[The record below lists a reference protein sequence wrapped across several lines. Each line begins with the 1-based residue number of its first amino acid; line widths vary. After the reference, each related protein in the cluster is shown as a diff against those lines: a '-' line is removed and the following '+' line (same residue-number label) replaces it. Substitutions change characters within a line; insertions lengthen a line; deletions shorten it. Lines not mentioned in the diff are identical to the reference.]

1 MNHENVYENLPDDWK
16 VVPFS
21 EVMDIQGGS
30 QPAKKFF
37 KSEPQEGYI
46 RLLQI
51 RDFGKKPVPTFV
63 PKDLVTKFCKKDDI
77 FIARYG
83 ASLGRI
89 LTGMEGAYNVA
100 LAKVLYE
107 RDFFDKGYLFYL
119 LKTPIFQTPI
129 KMISRSAQNGFN
141 KDDLRPIKIPIAP
154 LEQQKRIVAKIEEL
168 FSHIDAGIDA
178 LNKAKQLLKQYRQS
192 VLKAA
197 VTGELT
203 KQWREDRLKDDVQG
217 STSAAG
223 AGSAGAAKLE
233 PASQLLERILKER
246 RQKWETQQLAQFK
259 AKGKVPKD
267 DKWKGKYPE
276 PNIDVKKFF
285 EEPTGWAWAEIGTVT
300 DMLSGHAFK
309 KAEYTGSGVRLF
321 QIANVSFGH
330 TKWDEVEHLPES
342 YLKDWANLSLNE
354 GDILMALNRPLLS
367 KRLKISRLSKADVP
381 AILYQRVGKFQF
393 YSDLISDYF
402 LIYMQ
407 SHFYINRLE
416 EQLQGVNIPFINKG
430 KLLETP
436 ISIPSSIQEM
446 EMIVEKVNSKL
457 ASIDRI
463 ENEIQVHLKKAE
475 TNKQSILAS
484 AFSGKL
490 N

>member
-168 FSHIDAGIDA
+168 FSHIDAGIEA

-197 VTGELT
+197 VTGELLGYKFSEEMFKPIDFGLET
-203 KQWREDRLKDDVQG
+203 LGQGWSPRCEKEPSPSEDTWGVIKTTAVQSLEYRQEENKRLPD
-217 STSAAG
+217 S
-223 AGSAGAAKLE
+223 LE
-233 PASQLLERILKER
+233 PRPKHEILVGDLLVTRAGPRVRVGICCLVKETR
-246 RQKWETQQLAQFK
+246 KKLMICD
-259 AKGKVPKD
+259 KV
-267 DKWKGKYPE
+267 YRLR
-276 PNIDVKKFF
+276 VKKGVILPEYLAIILNAPNVLIEVEKLKSGINDSGVNLTQNKFIQLQIPYPLI
-285 EEPTGWAWAEIGTVT
+285 EDQKSLTQIVT
-300 DMLSGHAFK
+300 DKVDS
-309 KAEYTGSGVRLF
+309 
-321 QIANVSFGH
+321 
-330 TKWDEVEHLPES
+330 
-342 YLKDWANLSLNE
+342 
-354 GDILMALNRPLLS
+354 
-367 KRLKISRLSKADVP
+367 ISRLDED
-381 AILYQRVGKFQF
+381 I
-393 YSDLISDYF
+393 
-402 LIYMQ
+402 
-407 SHFYINRLE
+407 
-416 EQLQGVNIPFINKG
+416 
-430 KLLETP
+430 
-436 ISIPSSIQEM
+436 
-446 EMIVEKVNSKL
+446 EKQML
-457 ASIDRI
+457 
-463 ENEIQVHLKKAE
+463 KAE
-475 TNKQSILAS
+475 KNKQSVLAS
-484 AFSGKL
+484 AFSGQL
-490 N
+490 L

>member
-168 FSHIDAGIDA
+168 FSHIDAGIEA

-197 VTGELT
+197 VTGELLGYKFSEEMFKPIDFGLET
-203 KQWREDRLKDDVQG
+203 LGQGWSPRCEKEPSPSEDTWGVIKTTAVQSLEYRQEENKRLPD
-217 STSAAG
+217 S
-223 AGSAGAAKLE
+223 LE
-233 PASQLLERILKER
+233 PRPKHEILVGDLLVTRAGPRVRVGICCLVKETR
-246 RQKWETQQLAQFK
+246 KKLMICD
-259 AKGKVPKD
+259 KV
-267 DKWKGKYPE
+267 YRLR
-276 PNIDVKKFF
+276 VKKGVILPEYLAIILNAPNVLIEVEKLKSGINDSGVNLTQNKFIQLQIPYPLI
-285 EEPTGWAWAEIGTVT
+285 EDQKSLTQIVT
-300 DMLSGHAFK
+300 DKVDS
-309 KAEYTGSGVRLF
+309 
-321 QIANVSFGH
+321 
-330 TKWDEVEHLPES
+330 
-342 YLKDWANLSLNE
+342 
-354 GDILMALNRPLLS
+354 
-367 KRLKISRLSKADVP
+367 ISRLDED
-381 AILYQRVGKFQF
+381 I
-393 YSDLISDYF
+393 
-402 LIYMQ
+402 
-407 SHFYINRLE
+407 
-416 EQLQGVNIPFINKG
+416 
-430 KLLETP
+430 
-436 ISIPSSIQEM
+436 
-446 EMIVEKVNSKL
+446 EKQML
-457 ASIDRI
+457 
-463 ENEIQVHLKKAE
+463 KAE
-475 TNKQSILAS
+475 KNKQSILAS
-484 AFSGKL
+484 AFSGEL
-490 N
+490 GSA

>member
-1 MNHENVYENLPDDWK
+1 VNHENVYENLPDDWK

-168 FSHIDAGIDA
+168 FSHIDAGIEA

-197 VTGELT
+197 VTGELLGYKFSEEMFKPIDFGLET
-203 KQWREDRLKDDVQG
+203 LGQGWSPRCEKEPSPSEDTWGVIKTTAVQSLEYRQEENKRLPD
-217 STSAAG
+217 S
-223 AGSAGAAKLE
+223 LE
-233 PASQLLERILKER
+233 PRPKHEILVGDLLVTRAGPRVRVGICCLVKETR
-246 RQKWETQQLAQFK
+246 KKLMICD
-259 AKGKVPKD
+259 KV
-267 DKWKGKYPE
+267 YRLR
-276 PNIDVKKFF
+276 VKKGVILPEYLAIILNAPNVLIEVEKLKSGINDSGVNLTQNKFIQLQIPYPLI
-285 EEPTGWAWAEIGTVT
+285 EDQKSLTQIVT
-300 DMLSGHAFK
+300 DKVDS
-309 KAEYTGSGVRLF
+309 
-321 QIANVSFGH
+321 
-330 TKWDEVEHLPES
+330 
-342 YLKDWANLSLNE
+342 
-354 GDILMALNRPLLS
+354 
-367 KRLKISRLSKADVP
+367 ISRLDED
-381 AILYQRVGKFQF
+381 I
-393 YSDLISDYF
+393 
-402 LIYMQ
+402 
-407 SHFYINRLE
+407 
-416 EQLQGVNIPFINKG
+416 
-430 KLLETP
+430 
-436 ISIPSSIQEM
+436 
-446 EMIVEKVNSKL
+446 EKQML
-457 ASIDRI
+457 
-463 ENEIQVHLKKAE
+463 KAE
-475 TNKQSILAS
+475 KNKQSILAS
-484 AFSGKL
+484 AFSGEL
-490 N
+490 GSA